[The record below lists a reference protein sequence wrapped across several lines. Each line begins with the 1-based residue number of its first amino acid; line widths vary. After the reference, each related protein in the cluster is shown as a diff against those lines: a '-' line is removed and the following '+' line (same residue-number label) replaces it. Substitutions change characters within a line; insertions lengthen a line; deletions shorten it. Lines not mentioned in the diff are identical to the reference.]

1 MKRFVSVGMIV
12 FLLFSLCGCGSGKAA
27 MAETGNS
34 PVKGKKVAYILN
46 MSSSVIFPL
55 FENQCKEPAE
65 KLA

>member
-1 MKRFVSVGMIV
+1 MKRLVSVGMIV

-46 MSSSVIFPL
+46 MSSSEIF
-55 FENQCKEPAE
+55 QIGRAHV
-65 KLA
+65 